1 MKYMSSRGK
10 EKNLSFEDVLFAGNF
25 LVLSSYSSYWCNSN
39 YDRIICSSKNCAK
52 IKFVLGYA
60 SDGGLYFPD
69 TIPKLSEEQINHW
82 SQLDYIDLVKV
93 NH

>member
-1 MKYMSSRGK
+1 MY
-10 EKNLSFEDVLFAGNF
+10 F
-25 LVLSSYSSYWCNSN
+25 LQVIFQYYHHIGATDIISN
-39 YDRIICSSKNCAK
+39 YDRIISSTKNCAK
-52 IKFVLGYA
+52 IQFILGYA